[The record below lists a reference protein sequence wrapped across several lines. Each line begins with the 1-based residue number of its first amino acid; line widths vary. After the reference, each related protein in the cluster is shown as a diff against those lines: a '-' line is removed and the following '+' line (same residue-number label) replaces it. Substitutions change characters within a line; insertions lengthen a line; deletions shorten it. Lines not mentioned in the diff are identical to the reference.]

1 MRASPAPLLPPRT
14 LFPAPPPLPPPFQLP
29 LAPFGY
35 PQPRRSFGQRTPQV
49 PDNTSRC
56 SQGYQASSS
65 PSPFPSNALNPSP
78 GRLVARAGGVDT
90 RVPELAEEVLELD
103 DIFDVLDNWDEYE
116 KGAPPA

>member
-1 MRASPAPLLPPRT
+1 MTIIVVTRRRATS
-14 LFPAPPPLPPPFQLP
+14 
-29 LAPFGY
+29 
-35 PQPRRSFGQRTPQV
+35 QRTPQV

>member
-1 MRASPAPLLPPRT
+1 MLALHNPPD
-14 LFPAPPPLPPPFQLP
+14 L
-29 LAPFGY
+29 
-35 PQPRRSFGQRTPQV
+35 PQPAESAADSFSELPHFEEEL
-49 PDNTSRC
+49 
-56 SQGYQASSS
+56 QGYQASSS